1 MDCAGCVSRKQWDIP
16 FVAEP
21 REVSA
26 LRRIMR
32 LHLGLWGLHEIA
44 EAAQLCVTELV
55 SNVITHVGAGTPTTL
70 AVSMNGTY
78 LRIEVQD
85 PDTRAL
91 PTLIQAGAD
100 SEGGRGMALVDA
112 IADRWGIQL
121 HPDRKV
127 TWCELST
134 GLTSPNGHSGGARVA
149 RTGSMLRFYG
159 AAKTPTP
166 QSPSSLS
173 VAVAQEAAIDAI
185 ADLLHWLR
193 VHGLDADEALD
204 RAQMRFESEAEQ
216 TGGEE

>member
-1 MDCAGCVSRKQWDIP
+1 MGCAGCVPRKSWDIP

-21 REVSA
+21 RGVSA

-32 LHLGLWGLHEIA
+32 LHLGLWGLYEIT

-91 PTLIQAGAD
+91 PTLIRAGVD

-112 IADRWGIQL
+112 TADRWGVQL

-149 RTGSMLRFYG
+149 RTGSMLAFYG
-159 AAKTPTP
+159 AAKTPGP
-166 QSPSSLS
+166 QGPSPLS
-173 VAVAQEAAIDAI
+173 VAVAQEAAIDVI

-204 RAQMRFESEAEQ
+204 RAQMRVESEAEQ

>member
-1 MDCAGCVSRKQWDIP
+1 MDCAGCVSRKSWDIP

-32 LHLGLWGLHEIA
+32 LHLGLWGLHEIT

-149 RTGSMLRFYG
+149 RTGSMLGFYG
-159 AAKTPTP
+159 AAKTPGP
-166 QSPSSLS
+166 QGPSPLS
-173 VAVAQEAAIDAI
+173 VAVAQEAAIDVI